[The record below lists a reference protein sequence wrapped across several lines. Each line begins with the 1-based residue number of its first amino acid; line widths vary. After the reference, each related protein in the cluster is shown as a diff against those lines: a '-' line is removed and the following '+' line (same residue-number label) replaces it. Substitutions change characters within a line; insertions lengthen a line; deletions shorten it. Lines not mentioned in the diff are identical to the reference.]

1 MDQTNAKGHSEQ
13 ALREGLTEIKA
24 VLFDWD
30 GTIVDSAEAMFLS
43 YRHAYEQ
50 HLGIVFPRDDAD
62 FRQLVPMRLAESSAR
77 FGGEKAADIAFSYN
91 QYYEQEGYKTGRVY
105 EGVREVL
112 AELRAR
118 GYLLGVASNKSW
130 GRIGADL
137 DYLELHGLVDAFAT
151 SEDTVQRKPHPAPL
165 LKLAEKLEVEPRYCA
180 YTGDYRGD
188 IIAAR
193 EAGMVSVAVMW
204 GGMFPTETLLAER
217 PDFVVERPEELL
229 DLFPSPKAPQLRPPG
244 THIEPGRLR

>member
-1 MDQTNAKGHSEQ
+1 MGHVDAEQ
-13 ALREGLTEIKA
+13 QNEQPSRRSATELKA

-43 YRHAYEQ
+43 YRHAYEK
-50 HLGIVFPRDDAD
+50 HLGIIFPRDDAD
-62 FRQLVPMRLAESSAR
+62 FRQLVPMRLAESSAK
-77 FGGEKAADIAFSYN
+77 FGGEKAADVAFSYN

-105 EGVREVL
+105 EGIRDVL

-130 GRIGADL
+130 GRVGADI
-137 DYLELHGLVDAFAT
+137 DYLELQGLIDAFVT

-180 YTGDYRGD
+180 YIGDYRGD

-193 EAGMVSVAVMW
+193 EAGMVSIAVMW
-204 GGMFPTETLLAER
+204 GGMFPTETLRAEH
-217 PDFVVERPEELL
+217 PDYTVERPGELL
-229 DLFPSPKAPQLRPPG
+229 DLFPGPKTAQGLPSEANV
-244 THIEPGRLR
+244 EPERLL

>member
-1 MDQTNAKGHSEQ
+1 MDRTNALDQHKGTAIRS
-13 ALREGLTEIKA
+13 ATNLKA

-30 GTIVDSAEAMFLS
+30 GTIVDSAQAMFLS
-43 YRHAYEQ
+43 YRHAYEK
-50 HLGIVFPRDDAD
+50 HLGIVFPEGDAD
-62 FRQLVPMRLAESSAR
+62 FRVLVPMRLAESSAK
-77 FGGEKAADIAFSYN
+77 FGGEKASDIAFSYN
-91 QYYEQEGYKTGRVY
+91 QFYEQEGYKTGRVY

-130 GRIGADL
+130 GRVGADI
-137 DYLELHGLVDAFAT
+137 DYLGLHDLVDAFVT

-165 LKLAEKLEVEPRYCA
+165 LKLAEKLQVEARYCA
-180 YTGDYRGD
+180 YIGDYRGD

-204 GGMFPTETLLAER
+204 GGMFLPETLLAEY
-217 PDFVVERPEELL
+217 PDYVVERPEELL
-229 DLFPSPKAPQLRPPG
+229 DLFPGPG
-244 THIEPGRLR
+244 LPLESWANAGNEHVQ